1 MDVALKGIKVLDLTS
16 YIAGPFATMLLG
28 DLGAEILKIEQPG
41 QGDMFRSA
49 DKNSA
54 LYSPLF
60 RGFNRNKRSM
70 TLNLA
75 SAEGKDIF
83 WKLLETAD
91 VVVENFRPGVV
102 DRLGIGYAQVSARN
116 PRIVYCSISAF
127 GQQGP
132 YSSKPG
138 YDTIGQSLSGLLSLL
153 TNLAEPRGPGAPFS
167 DHLGGLYGCYGI
179 LGALMA
185 RERTG
190 KGQKVET
197 SLLAATMSFI
207 GFSITQ
213 YLDMGAKE
221 VPNMVSRL
229 HQAQIYAFI
238 SGDGLPFVV
247 HLSHPRKFWE
257 GLTKAIGR
265 LDLREDPR
273 FKEGHAREENYV
285 QLEAILKDIIRTDT
299 RDNWIARFS
308 ENDVP
313 CAAIKR
319 IDEVLVDPQV
329 QFLDRLVK
337 AEGPNGE
344 KVHFIRNGVSLSA
357 TPTVE
362 PRRPPSLGEHNLET
376 LNAIGYSDSEIEQL
390 RSQGVI

>member
-41 QGDMFRSA
+41 QGDVFRSA
-49 DKNSA
+49 DKNSS

-75 SAEGKDIF
+75 CAEGKEIF
-83 WKLLETAD
+83 WKLLKSAD

-102 DRLGIGYAQVSARN
+102 ERLGIDYEKVKARN

-132 YSSKPG
+132 YSAKPG

-153 TNLAEPRGPGAPFS
+153 TNLAEPKGPGAPFS

-190 KGQKVET
+190 VGQRVET

-213 YLDMGAKE
+213 YLDLGAKE

-238 SGDGLPFVV
+238 SQDGLPFVV

-257 GLTKAIGR
+257 GLIQTIGR

-273 FKEGHAREENYV
+273 FKEAHSREENYF
-285 QLEAILKDIIRTDT
+285 QLEAILREIIQTNT
-299 RDNWIARFS
+299 RDYWIAKFE

-313 CAAIKR
+313 CAPIKR

-329 QFLDRLVK
+329 EFLDRLVNV
-337 AEGPNGE
+337 EGPNGE
-344 KVHFIRNGVSLSA
+344 KVHFVRNGVTFSA

-362 PRRPPSLGEHNLET
+362 PQRPPSLGEHSLET
-376 LNAIGYSDSEIEQL
+376 LRAIGYSDSEIEKL
-390 RSQGVI
+390 RSEGVI